1 MTTTGIF
8 VFIAAYIC
16 KHISMRAAGSGL
28 PELKS
33 LLASELKY
41 EESEKLVQ
49 ENTNTLT
56 FLF

>member
-1 MTTTGIF
+1 
-8 VFIAAYIC
+8 
-16 KHISMRAAGSGL
+16 MRAAGSGL

-49 ENTNTLT
+49 ENTN
-56 FLF
+56 FLNFNLHQMFKLEE

>member
-1 MTTTGIF
+1 
-8 VFIAAYIC
+8 
-16 KHISMRAAGSGL
+16 MRAAGSGL

-49 ENTNTLT
+49 ENTNFYFNLYQM
-56 FLF
+56 FFKII